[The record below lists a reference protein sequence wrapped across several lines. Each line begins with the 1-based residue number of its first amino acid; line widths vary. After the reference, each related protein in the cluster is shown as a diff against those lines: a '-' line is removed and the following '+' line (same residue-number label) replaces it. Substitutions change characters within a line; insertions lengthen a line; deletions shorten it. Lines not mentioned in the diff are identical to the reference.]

1 MRYRKALAVVYGAIL
16 AFNVL
21 LTSVIYLQG
30 QRTLQATRPLIEED
44 LPLLEQLS
52 DLKVAVVDEEPT
64 FYEYLF
70 AGDRE
75 RFLARHSRNRAVI
88 EAGLVSARKAFAEH
102 PALSKI
108 DRQYREILDRAE
120 RLDLALQAPPT
131 ERKAAR
137 ALIGELTV
145 ICADINATVD
155 LLIDELQAVV
165 AERGA
170 LAQARVQATL
180 LWVVGFAAV
189 AFLVAVL
196 VGYHVHAYLAEAR
209 ERRRLGLFPERNPNP
224 VLSLSR
230 DGTVLYANPGAAAL
244 LGRLGL
250 PAEES
255 RQLLPSDIGQRLAHA
270 LQAGKDTVEWEHE
283 IDGRILDGRAHRIS
297 DPEMF
302 HAYLVDVTER
312 KRAERTLAYL
322 AHHDPLTGLPNRRQF
337 ERDLEQA
344 LDRGE
349 GFGTV
354 MLLNVDRLR
363 RVVDSLGHTAA
374 DEALC
379 AIGRRLVSALED
391 FEEVAQVSVYR
402 FEGDLFAV
410 LVAGS
415 RHANPAAPTE
425 RLVREAMHAPLTV
438 RGHEVFVT
446 FSIGYSLF
454 PVHGR
459 DGNRLLRI
467 ADAALHQVRLAGG
480 NGMRCGLPEND
491 VAAAARLEM
500 EALLQHA
507 MERNE
512 LEVHYQPQIGIGS
525 GALLGAEALVR
536 WHSPRLGCV
545 SAATFIPLAEETG
558 LIAAVGSWVLRTACR
573 QGAAWSADGCRGF
586 TIAVN
591 LSARQFADEALV
603 DAVAGA
609 LAETG
614 LNPGRLELEITEGAA
629 MQDPTRAAAVLS
641 RLKELGVGIAID
653 DFGTG
658 YSSLSY
664 LRRFPID
671 RLKIDRSFVGGM
683 SGDAALVRAI
693 VVLGHSLDL
702 QVVAEG
708 VEHPA
713 QLEALARLGCD
724 AYQGFLAAP
733 PMSWEEFTARFKAF
747 ARTAA
752 QGVDALP
759 LRSTHSENLL
769 GHE

>member
-1 MRYRKALAVVYGAIL
+1 MRYRKSLAVVYGAIL
-16 AFNVL
+16 AFNLL
-21 LTSVIYLQG
+21 LTLVISLQG
-30 QRTLQATRPLIEED
+30 ERTLQATRPLIEED
-44 LPLLEQLS
+44 LPLLERLS
-52 DLKVAVVDEEPT
+52 YLKVAVVDEEPT

-70 AGDRE
+70 ARDRE
-75 RFLARHSRNRAVI
+75 RFLARHGRNRAVI
-88 EAGLVSARKAFAEH
+88 EAGLAAARVAFAEH
-102 PALSKI
+102 PALLQVEH
-108 DRQYREILDRAE
+108 QYRDILDRAA
-120 RLDLALQAPPT
+120 RLDRALQAPST
-131 ERKAAR
+131 EREGAR
-137 ALIGELTV
+137 ALIEELAI

-155 LLIDELQAVV
+155 LLVGELRRMV

-170 LAQARVQATL
+170 LAQARVQATV

-189 AFLVAVL
+189 AFMVAVL
-196 VGYHVHAYLAEAR
+196 IGYHVHAYLAEAR

-224 VLSLSR
+224 VLSLAR
-230 DGTVLYANPGAAAL
+230 DGTVLYANPGAATL
-244 LGRLGL
+244 LERLGFPL
-250 PAEES
+250 EAS
-255 RQLLPSDIGQRLAHA
+255 RRLLPPDIGERLAQA
-270 LQAGKDTVEWEHE
+270 LRAGEDTVEWEHE
-283 IDGRILDGRAHRIS
+283 IGGRILDGRAHWLS

-322 AHHDPLTGLPNRRQF
+322 AHHDPLTGLPNRRRF
-337 ERDLEQA
+337 ERDLEEA
-344 LDRGE
+344 LGRQE

-374 DEALC
+374 DEALRT
-379 AIGRRLVSALED
+379 IGRRLASALD
-391 FEEVAQVSVYR
+391 GFEEAAQVLVYR

-410 LVAGS
+410 LIAGS
-415 RHANPAAPTE
+415 RVADAAVPAE
-425 RLVREAMHAPLTV
+425 RRVREAMLAPLAV

-459 DGNRLLRI
+459 DGSRLLAI

-507 MERNE
+507 LERNE
-512 LEVHYQPQIGIGS
+512 LEVHYQPQIGIDC

-536 WHSPRLGCV
+536 WHSPALGWV
-545 SAATFIPLAEETG
+545 PAATVVPLAEETG
-558 LIAAVGSWVLRTACR
+558 LIAAVGTWVLRTACR
-573 QGAAWSADGCRGF
+573 QGAAWNAAGSRGF

-603 DAVAGA
+603 NAVAGA

-614 LNPGRLELEITEGAA
+614 LDPGRLELEITEGVA
-629 MQDPTRAAAVLS
+629 MQDPARTAAVLS
-641 RLKELGVGIAID
+641 RLKGLGVGIAID

-671 RLKIDRSFVGGM
+671 RLKIDQSFVGGM
-683 SGDAALVRAI
+683 AGDAGDAALVRAI
-693 VVLGHSLDL
+693 VALGHSLGL

-713 QLEALARLGCD
+713 QLEALARFGCD

-733 PMSWEEFTARFKAF
+733 PLPWEEFTARFTAL
-747 ARTAA
+747 ARAA
-752 QGVDALP
+752 PQGVGALP
-759 LRSTHSENLL
+759 TP
-769 GHE
+769 

>member
-1 MRYRKALAVVYGAIL
+1 MRYRKSLAVVYGAIL
-16 AFNVL
+16 AFNLL
-21 LTSVIYLQG
+21 LTFVIYLQG
-30 QRTLQATRPLIEED
+30 ERTLQAIRPLIEED
-44 LPLLEQLS
+44 LPLLERLS

-75 RFLARHSRNRAVI
+75 RFLARHGRNRAVI
-88 EAGLVSARKAFAEH
+88 EAGLAARTAFAEH
-102 PALSKI
+102 PALFEI
-108 DRQYREILDRAE
+108 ERQYREILDRAV
-120 RLDLALQAPPT
+120 RLDRALQAPPA
-131 ERKAAR
+131 EREAAR
-137 ALIGELTV
+137 ALIAELAV

-155 LLIDELQAVV
+155 LLVGELRGIV

-170 LAQARVQATL
+170 LAQARVLATV
-180 LWVVGFAAV
+180 LWVAGFAAV
-189 AFLVAVL
+189 AFVVAVL

-224 VLSLSR
+224 VLSLAR

-244 LGRLGL
+244 LERLGF
-250 PAEES
+250 PPEA
-255 RQLLPSDIGQRLAHA
+255 RRLLPPDIGERLAQA
-270 LQAGKDTVEWEHE
+270 LRAGEDTVEWEHE
-283 IDGRILDGRAHRIS
+283 IGGRILDGRAHWLS

-312 KRAERTLAYL
+312 KRAERTLAHL
-322 AHHDPLTGLPNRRQF
+322 AYHDPLTGLPNRRRF
-337 ERDLEQA
+337 ERDLEEV
-344 LDRGE
+344 LGREE
-349 GFGTV
+349 GFGAV

-363 RVVDSLGHTAA
+363 RVVDSLGHSAA
-374 DEALC
+374 DEVLRA
-379 AIGRRLVSALED
+379 AGRRLASALEG
-391 FEEVAQVSVYR
+391 FEEAARARVYR

-410 LVAGS
+410 LIGGS
-415 RHANPAAPTE
+415 RVADAAVPAQ
-425 RLVREAMHAPLTV
+425 RRVREAMLAPLAV

-454 PVHGR
+454 PVHGQ
-459 DGNRLLRI
+459 DGNRLLAI

-507 MERNE
+507 LERNE
-512 LEVHYQPQIGIGS
+512 LKVDYQPQIGIAS
-525 GALLGAEALVR
+525 GALLGVEALAR
-536 WHSPRLGCV
+536 WHSPALGWV
-545 SAATFIPLAEETG
+545 PAATFVPLAEETG
-558 LIAAVGSWVLRTACR
+558 LIAAVGTWVLRAACR
-573 QGAAWSADGCRGF
+573 QGAAWSAAGRRGF

-603 DAVAGA
+603 DTVAGV

-614 LNPGRLELEITEGAA
+614 LDAGRLELEITEGAA
-629 MQDPTRAAAVLS
+629 MQDPARAAAVLS
-641 RLKELGVGIAID
+641 RLKGLGVGIAID

-671 RLKIDRSFVGGM
+671 RLKIDQSFVGGM
-683 SGDAALVRAI
+683 AGDAGDAALVRAI
-693 VVLGHSLDL
+693 VALGHSLGL

-713 QLEALARLGCD
+713 QLEALARFGCD

-733 PMSWEEFTARFKAF
+733 PVPWEEFTARFTAL

-752 QGVDALP
+752 
-759 LRSTHSENLL
+759 
-769 GHE
+769 